1 MRNRREFNPRGPSV
15 RGRSLVSR
23 RAPRAW
29 PLRRPVRERC
39 ALGAA
44 SAHPTATQEM
54 GHIEKLADRILFLKG
69 EVEMVASGP
78 VKKITDA

>member
-1 MRNRREFNPRGPSV
+1 
-15 RGRSLVSR
+15 
-23 RAPRAW
+23 
-29 PLRRPVRERC
+29 
-39 ALGAA
+39 
-44 SAHPTATQEM
+44 M